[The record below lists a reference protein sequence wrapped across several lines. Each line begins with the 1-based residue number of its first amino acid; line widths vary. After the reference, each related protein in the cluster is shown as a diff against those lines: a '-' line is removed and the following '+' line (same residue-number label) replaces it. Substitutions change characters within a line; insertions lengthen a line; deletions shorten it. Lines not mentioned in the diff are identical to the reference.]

1 MIGKSGRGCV
11 SGKALVRLRWLW
23 APGEVFSKREQAR
36 GVGAEA
42 QRPESDAPL
51 VVRCFLERHIF
62 AGEHG
67 AQEDPVV
74 PPAEVAPSL
83 HAAQFG
89 GGGVLENGQ
98 PPRKRSG
105 RGRVVARGRRVGE
118 RFVRAAVVERL
129 PPLVEALLLR
139 PERSTGGARRLRFQG
154 AMHALVGAVLLRHP
168 LGDALRANA

>member
-105 RGRVVARGRRVGE
+105 RGRVVARGGVLASASCGRRWLNVC
-118 RFVRAAVVERL
+118 RHWSKRCCCAPR
-129 PPLVEALLLR
+129 EALAGR
-139 PERSTGGARRLRFQG
+139 
-154 AMHALVGAVLLRHP
+154 V
-168 LGDALRANA
+168 